1 MKRDKVN
8 SILGIVV
15 IVLFFILSSYLI
27 QKDLLGLEGV
37 IGKDYF
43 SAGLYVLILVV
54 SIVVAPVSALPLL
67 PIASNVFGW
76 FVAGWLSVMGWL
88 IGSAIAF
95 ILSRK
100 YGRLLVE
107 KIVSLDKIER
117 IERKV
122 PKENLFW
129 SIVFL
134 RMSIPVDVLS
144 YVLGLFS
151 HVSFRT
157 YMLASLIGIIPFAF
171 VFSYLGTLGIYYQL
185 LALLI
190 ALVIILGGVLVRK
203 KVVR

>member
-1 MKRDKVN
+1 MRREKIN

-43 SAGLYVLILVV
+43 SASLYVLILVV

-76 FVAGWLSVMGWL
+76 VVAGWLSVVGWL

-95 ILSRK
+95 ILSRR
-100 YGRLLVE
+100 YGRPLVE
-107 KIVSLDKIER
+107 KVVSLDKIGK
-117 IERKV
+117 IEKMI
-122 PKENLFW
+122 PEENLFW

-134 RMSIPVDVLS
+134 RMSVPVDILS

-151 HVSFRT
+151 HVKFRT

-190 ALVIILGGVLVRK
+190 ALIIILVGVLVRGRR
-203 KVVR
+203 VR

>member
-37 IGKDYF
+37 IGKDYL
-43 SAGLYVLILVV
+43 SASLYVLILVV

-95 ILSRK
+95 ILSRR
-100 YGRLLVE
+100 YGRPLVE
-107 KIVSLDKIER
+107 RVVSLGKIEK
-117 IERKV
+117 IEKMI
-122 PKENLFW
+122 PEENLFW

-134 RMSIPVDVLS
+134 RMSVPVDILS

-151 HVSFRT
+151 HVKFRT

-171 VFSYLGTLGIYYQL
+171 LFSYLGTLGIYYQL

-190 ALVIILGGVLVRK
+190 ALVIILVGVLVRK
-203 KVVR
+203 KIVR